1 MKNNSTLSRK
11 PRNDMVK
18 NSGLY
23 PPRSPVRQGRD
34 VESMAFNGQMGTG
47 VNRDSSRDGLCVN
60 PNAHMVKNPDQ
71 INAGYKQSARRGNS
85 SDCHTDRMSS
95 VGPSVTRDPEKMT
108 IATASQGSVTGKRDW
123 MPKSGQNYRGN
134 PDKINVGMK

>member
-23 PPRSPVRQGRD
+23 RPVRRSDQSGD
-34 VESMAFNGQMGTG
+34 GEDFAFNGQMGDG
-47 VNRDSSRDGLCVN
+47 INRDNSRDTVCVN
-60 PNAHMVKNPDQ
+60 PQSHRVKNPDS
-71 INAGYKQSARRGNS
+71 INAGYRASARRGNT
-85 SDCHTDRMSS
+85 SDCHTDRMAS
-95 VGPSVTRDPEKMT
+95 VGPSVTRDPEQMT
-108 IATASQGSVTGKRDW
+108 IATASQGAVTGRRDW
-123 MPKSGQNYRGN
+123 MPSAGQNYRGN